1 MSKVLDWIDGWQ
13 IRLRDDRGYGVYD
26 DHGLVAGPFGTE
38 EAAIQA
44 ALLLPKKQGRAPAPA
59 PAVPPSRSSP

>member
-1 MSKVLDWIDGWQ
+1 MSKIVDWVDGWE

-44 ALLLPKKQGRAPAPA
+44 ALLLPKKRPWAAEPAA
-59 PAVPPSRSSP
+59 ATRQS

>member
-1 MSKVLDWIDGWQ
+1 MSNIVDWVDGWE

-44 ALLLPKKQGRAPAPA
+44 ALLLPKRGLGEPTRTTDRP
-59 PAVPPSRSSP
+59 V

>member
-1 MSKVLDWIDGWQ
+1 MSKIVDWVDGWE

-26 DHGLVAGPFGTE
+26 EHGLVAGPFGTE

-44 ALLLPKKQGRAPAPA
+44 ALLLPKKRPWSSTPDVGTGR
-59 PAVPPSRSSP
+59 S